1 MAHEEL
7 EFKDG
12 TTFVGEIKDNKK
24 DGYGTQTSP
33 NGTTLTGEWKD
44 DIFVKGTGTFI
55 IDGGGSYVGEMNEG
69 LNGQGTLTAPN
80 GMIIAGEFTDGRLNG
95 HGTMIF
101 PNEEIIR
108 TGEFTNSF
116 LDGPGTLTYPDGSKK
131 SVEFK
136 DGKVVNRKL
145 IKIVRGIVIGWLFCS
160 FIIISSVY
168 LMDI

>member
-1 MAHEEL
+1 M
-7 EFKDG
+7 
-12 TTFVGEIKDNKK
+12 
-24 DGYGTQTSP
+24 
-33 NGTTLTGEWKD
+33 NGG
-44 DIFVKGTGTFI
+44 
-55 IDGGGSYVGEMNEG
+55 M
-69 LNGQGTLTAPN
+69 NGQGTLTAPN

-116 LDGPGTLTYPDGSKK
+116 LDGPGTLTYPDGSTK

-145 IKIVRGIVIGWLFCS
+145 IKIVRGIVIVWLFCS